1 MACIHSMTGFASA
14 QGDISLGHV
23 TVEVRCVNSR
33 YLDLNL
39 KICEELRFT
48 EPALRQVIT
57 ARVKRGSF
65 ECRISLKSSLE
76 DGVGTV
82 NVAALTT
89 LKNLQSAVLSEL
101 PDARALSV
109 IDVLSYPGILANN
122 AADPDVIQNELLAVL
137 DRALE
142 SFCASRQ
149 REGKAL
155 ADVLLKNCDQIDA
168 VVANVA
174 VKIPEIHSRFREK
187 LAERLQEAM
196 SETLS
201 KNSTLS
207 PEEVAD
213 RIRQEV
219 TLYALRMDVE
229 EEINRLR
236 THVAEVRRVLA
247 AGGAAG
253 RRLDFL
259 TQELNREA
267 NTLGSKAAA
276 IAMTDASIALKLAID
291 QMREQLQN
299 IE

>member
-14 QGDISLGHV
+14 QGDIALGHV

-48 EPALRQVIT
+48 EPALRQAIS

-82 NVAALTT
+82 NKSALAT

-122 AADPDVIQNELLAVL
+122 AADPDVIQKELLAVL
-137 DRALE
+137 NQALE

-174 VKIPEIHSRFREK
+174 AKIPEIHARFREK

-207 PEEVAD
+207 PEEVGD

-236 THVAEVRRVLA
+236 THVTEVRRVLA

-276 IAMTDASIALKLAID
+276 IEMTDASIALKLSID

>member
-1 MACIHSMTGFASA
+1 
-14 QGDISLGHV
+14 
-23 TVEVRCVNSR
+23 
-33 YLDLNL
+33 
-39 KICEELRFT
+39 
-48 EPALRQVIT
+48 
-57 ARVKRGSF
+57 
-65 ECRISLKSSLE
+65 
-76 DGVGTV
+76 
-82 NVAALTT
+82 
-89 LKNLQSAVLSEL
+89 
-101 PDARALSV
+101 
-109 IDVLSYPGILANN
+109 DVLSYPGILANN

-155 ADVLLKNCDQIDA
+155 ADVLLKNCDQINA

-174 VKIPEIHSRFREK
+174 AKIPEIHARFREK

-207 PEEVAD
+207 PEEVGD

-236 THVAEVRRVLA
+236 THVTEVRRVLA

-276 IAMTDASIALKLAID
+276 IAMTDASIALKISID

>member
-39 KICEELRFT
+39 KICEDLRFT
-48 EPALRQVIT
+48 EPALRQSIT

-122 AADPDVIQNELLAVL
+122 AADPDVIQKELLVVL

-174 VKIPEIHSRFREK
+174 AKIPEIHARFREK

-267 NTLGSKAAA
+267 NTLGSKATA
-276 IAMTDASIALKLAID
+276 IEMTDASIALKLSID

>member
-39 KICEELRFT
+39 KICEDLRFT
-48 EPALRQVIT
+48 EPALRQSIT

-174 VKIPEIHSRFREK
+174 AKIPEIHARFREK

-276 IAMTDASIALKLAID
+276 IEMTDASIALKISID